1 MPVNQIVEYIKNN
14 YDPVSIIVYG
24 SYSDG
29 TNNLSSDFDA
39 LVISGSHRQVH
50 DTSFVGGIQLDVFV
64 YPASYFEADYDCADF
79 IQIVNGIVLF
89 DTEGKGK
96 LLKDRVVSFFQSKQ
110 GKTDEEIKANIDWCA
125 KMLSRTKRNDTEGMY
140 RWHWV
145 LIDSLEIFC
154 DAAHHTYLG
163 PKKAL
168 LWMEANHPAAY
179 SLYQKALFEFTQESL
194 SNWIEYLEKLI

>member
-1 MPVNQIVEYIKNN
+1 MNQIIEYIKNT
-14 YDPVSIIVYG
+14 YDPISIIVYG

-39 LVISGSHRQVH
+39 LVISGSRQQVH
-50 DTSFVGGIQLDVFV
+50 DTSFVDGIQLDVFV
-64 YPASYFEADYDCADF
+64 YPAAFFDNAYDCADF
-79 IQIVNGIVLF
+79 IQIVNGTVLF
-89 DTEGKGK
+89 DTDGKGK
-96 LLKDRVVSFFQSKQ
+96 LLKERVVSFFQSKQ
-110 GKTDEEIKANIDWCA
+110 SKSDEEIKANIDWCG
-125 KMLSRTKRNDTEGMY
+125 KMLARTKRNDTEGMY

-154 DAAHHTYLG
+154 DAAHHVYLG

-179 SLYQKALFEFTQESL
+179 VLYQKALIEFTQESL
-194 SNWIEYLEKLI
+194 SNWVKYLEEMI

>member
-1 MPVNQIVEYIKNN
+1 MPVNQIVEYIRNN

-79 IQIVNGIVLF
+79 IQIVNGIVLC
-89 DTEGKGK
+89 
-96 LLKDRVVSFFQSKQ
+96 LSFNRSR
-110 GKTDEEIKANIDWCA
+110 A
-125 KMLSRTKRNDTEGMY
+125 KRTRK
-140 RWHWV
+140 
-145 LIDSLEIFC
+145 
-154 DAAHHTYLG
+154 
-163 PKKAL
+163 
-168 LWMEANHPAAY
+168 
-179 SLYQKALFEFTQESL
+179 
-194 SNWIEYLEKLI
+194 